1 MRLLLSSDSMI
12 VVKKKEW
19 VSEWDK
25 DRDGRIDGQRERERK
40 NAVRPST
47 ELSRDRPLN
56 TLQVKSQCAPID
68 TKETDG
74 ERNRHGRE
82 GNEGTE
88 RGRRHERGTTRVA
101 CHEVTSEPL
110 SANGFYTRREQS
122 RYCGAAGV
130 AALQS
135 HSSFRGQ
142 SGTDGG
148 GEPREDLGWG
158 KLNRSH
164 GERSVGREQAH
175 AHESKGGEPRER
187 PMPGVH
193 ATRRGTRLTLRY
205 LAFPCPSLAR
215 VVSPPLPLSRT
226 LLFFSPPLP
235 PSFLL
240 LLPLLLF
247 FAFSTTFAFLLPMYR
262 CCCCVSTIGNSKYTI
277 VYRFSRI

>member
-1 MRLLLSSDSMI
+1 M
-12 VVKKKEW
+12 
-19 VSEWDK
+19 SETK
-25 DRDGRIDGQRERERK
+25 TETDGQTDRERERK

-226 LLFFSPPLP
+226 LLFFSPPP
-235 PSFLL
+235 PSLLPSSFSSSSFFRVFHNFRVSSANVPLL
-240 LLPLLLF
+240 LL
-247 FAFSTTFAFLLPMYR
+247 
-262 CCCCVSTIGNSKYTI
+262 
-277 VYRFSRI
+277 RFDDWKFEIYDRI

>member
-1 MRLLLSSDSMI
+1 M
-12 VVKKKEW
+12 
-19 VSEWDK
+19 
-25 DRDGRIDGQRERERK
+25 
-40 NAVRPST
+40 
-47 ELSRDRPLN
+47 
-56 TLQVKSQCAPID
+56 
-68 TKETDG
+68 
-74 ERNRHGRE
+74 
-82 GNEGTE
+82 
-88 RGRRHERGTTRVA
+88 
-101 CHEVTSEPL
+101 
-110 SANGFYTRREQS
+110 
-122 RYCGAAGV
+122 

-158 KLNRSH
+158 ELNRSH

-226 LLFFSPPLP
+226 LLFFSPPP
-235 PSFLL
+235 PSLLPSSSSSSSFFRVFHNFRVSSANVPLL
-240 LLPLLLF
+240 LL
-247 FAFSTTFAFLLPMYR
+247 
-262 CCCCVSTIGNSKYTI
+262 
-277 VYRFSRI
+277 RFDDWKFEIYDRI

>member
-1 MRLLLSSDSMI
+1 M
-12 VVKKKEW
+12 
-19 VSEWDK
+19 
-25 DRDGRIDGQRERERK
+25 
-40 NAVRPST
+40 
-47 ELSRDRPLN
+47 
-56 TLQVKSQCAPID
+56 
-68 TKETDG
+68 
-74 ERNRHGRE
+74 
-82 GNEGTE
+82 
-88 RGRRHERGTTRVA
+88 
-101 CHEVTSEPL
+101 
-110 SANGFYTRREQS
+110 
-122 RYCGAAGV
+122 

-215 VVSPPLPLSRT
+215 IVLPPLPLSRT
-226 LLFFSPPLP
+226 LLFFSSPLP
-235 PSFLL
+235 FLL
-240 LLPLLLF
+240 LLPLLF
-247 FAFSTTFAFLLPMYR
+247 TFSTTFTFLCQCTVVAAFSRFSDSIGNWKYTDRM
-262 CCCCVSTIGNSKYTI
+262 CVS
-277 VYRFSRI
+277 

>member
-1 MRLLLSSDSMI
+1 M
-12 VVKKKEW
+12 
-19 VSEWDK
+19 
-25 DRDGRIDGQRERERK
+25 
-40 NAVRPST
+40 
-47 ELSRDRPLN
+47 
-56 TLQVKSQCAPID
+56 
-68 TKETDG
+68 
-74 ERNRHGRE
+74 
-82 GNEGTE
+82 
-88 RGRRHERGTTRVA
+88 
-101 CHEVTSEPL
+101 
-110 SANGFYTRREQS
+110 
-122 RYCGAAGV
+122 

-215 VVSPPLPLSRT
+215 IVLPPLPLSRT
-226 LLFFSPPLP
+226 LLFFSSPLP
-235 PSFLL
+235 FLL
-240 LLPLLLF
+240 LLPLLF
-247 FAFSTTFAFLLPMYR
+247 TFSTTFTFLCQCTVVAAFSR
-262 CCCCVSTIGNSKYTI
+262 FWDSIGKLE
-277 VYRFSRI
+277 VYRSHVCIVDSQEFTTCVKRLNRFQDKTRIRSEGITGQRKVFEQ